1 MSREKKRAVIIA
13 IGAETGSI
21 YLLCSMRNRVNSSN
35 GQKIHSVQKRN
46 AWLFFFV
53 ILFCQNFHFSDK
65 DKKLFSF
72 KGIGGGEVEVSSNCF
87 ASAAIKKND
96 HGRW

>member
-1 MSREKKRAVIIA
+1 MAIIIA

-21 YLLCSMRNRVNSSN
+21 YLLCSTRNRVNSSN
-35 GQKIHSVQKRN
+35 GQRIHSVQKRN

-53 ILFCQNFHFSDK
+53 ILLRQTCIFLDK
-65 DKKLFSF
+65 DKKIFSF
-72 KGIGGGEVEVSSNCF
+72 KGIGWGELEVSSNCF

-96 HGRW
+96 HGR